1 MQWTIMQEF
10 PLPRLM
16 EIPELTFTL
25 FDLRTLKAPQKDTS
39 KLVASDLQAESVEG
53 VKNTLGIVFYTW
65 PIDYLTGFTVP

>member
-39 KLVASDLQAESVEG
+39 KLVASDLREESVEG
-53 VKNTLGIVFYTW
+53 VKNTLGIVFT
-65 PIDYLTGFTVP
+65 PGLLII